1 MLGSYVLVCSGELLN
16 AKSSE
21 RLFDSIMS
29 SSIEI

>member
-1 MLGSYVLVCSGELLN
+1 MLGSYVLVCSGGLLN

-21 RLFDSIMS
+21 RLFDSIIS

>member
-1 MLGSYVLVCSGELLN
+1 MLGSYVTVCSGEFLN

-21 RLFDSIMS
+21 RLFNNIMS